1 MSISVIQIWCIASS
15 LCLMVEYAL
24 AGAAVPIVC
33 RSLTF
38 VVICCCYY
46 SPSYVSEGCDLE
58 AVCNRIAWT
67 KYKNAGQTCISVD
80 YILVQASVE
89 VSLHWSCTPSTHT
102 KMEQLQ
108 NAHSIRIRIKALS
121 KYLAE
126 AKHLLQNS
134 DKWT

>member
-1 MSISVIQIWCIASS
+1 
-15 LCLMVEYAL
+15 MVEYTL

-33 RSLTF
+33 RSLTL
-38 VVICCCYY
+38 VVMCSCCYY

-89 VSLHWSCTPSTHT
+89 VSLHWSCIPSTHT
-102 KMEQLQ
+102 QKWSNSKMHTVSELG
-108 NAHSIRIRIKALS
+108 SRL
-121 KYLAE
+121 
-126 AKHLLQNS
+126 
-134 DKWT
+134 

>member
-1 MSISVIQIWCIASS
+1 
-15 LCLMVEYAL
+15 MVEYAL

-38 VVICCCYY
+38 VVICCCCYY

-89 VSLHWSCTPSTHT
+89 VSLHWSCISSTHT
-102 KMEQLQ
+102 KMKQLQ
-108 NAHSIRIRIKALS
+108 NTHTIRIRIKALS
-121 KYLAE
+121 KYLAV
-126 AKHLLQNS
+126 AKHL
-134 DKWT
+134 

>member
-1 MSISVIQIWCIASS
+1 MSIQVIKIWCIVSS
-15 LCLMVEYAL
+15 VCLMVEYTL
-24 AGAAVPIVC
+24 AGAAVQIVC

-38 VVICCCYY
+38 VVMCSCYY

-89 VSLHWSCTPSTHT
+89 VSLH
-102 KMEQLQ
+102 
-108 NAHSIRIRIKALS
+108 
-121 KYLAE
+121 
-126 AKHLLQNS
+126 
-134 DKWT
+134 

>member
-1 MSISVIQIWCIASS
+1 
-15 LCLMVEYAL
+15 MVECEL
-24 AGAAVPIVC
+24 AGAAVSIVC
-33 RSLTF
+33 RSLTLA
-38 VVICCCYY
+38 VICSCHY

-89 VSLHWSCTPSTHT
+89 VSCIPSTHT

-121 KYLAE
+121 KYLAV

-134 DKWT
+134 DKMNILTLIWSL